1 MIRVYANIPGYLH
14 GFLDDLLGSEIR
26 LVDQGSGSSCGIIE
40 REREY
45 INCDQY
51 DILLYSYIG
60 MMFLPKA

>member
-40 REREY
+40 RENILIVVNMIHFY
-45 INCDQY
+45 V
-51 DILLYSYIG
+51 DILE
-60 MMFLPKA
+60 

>member
-40 REREY
+40 RERE
-45 INCDQY
+45 N
-51 DILLYSYIG
+51 ILIVVNMIYCCTAILE
-60 MMFLPKA
+60 